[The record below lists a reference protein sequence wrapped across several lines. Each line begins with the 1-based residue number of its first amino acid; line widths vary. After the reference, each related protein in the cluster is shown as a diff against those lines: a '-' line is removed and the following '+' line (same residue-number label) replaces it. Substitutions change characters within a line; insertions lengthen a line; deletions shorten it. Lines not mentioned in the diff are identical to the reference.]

1 MVLAVRLRCKTKV
14 PITQP
19 KRNQPKR
26 QSKRAAAVKAGTVP
40 KARKAFALFVMN
52 KAENKAGAPKAT
64 FQTEMKRLGQAW
76 AALPANEKAEYHA
89 KSAAE
94 FEAQRAALLSLGI
107 VTRGPRMLPTK
118 DPTEDRPA
126 ADAAKV
132 RTVALG
138 PYKVNMEH
146 KDDVP
151 VLGSGSYGKVFLAT
165 GSNGRNCAVKVFGG
179 YRAHVEA
186 SFEIGIYEKKLE
198 KLAHSQRHWSPSLCQ
213 SDKKGQPWP
222 YLAMSFGGKSLLEH
236 LRMNG
241 PLKSQLAHSLAVQL
255 QTALQV
261 LHKTAGLLHLDVK
274 PGNILWCDELAS
286 LQLCDFGM
294 VEPNPCAYR
303 QSAARTL
310 PLPRFMEY
318 VTTWYRAPELW
329 DAKGQAA
336 SLQALLTPAID
347 MWSYGCVVFEAFC
360 GQALMKAL
368 DHRRSLKNT
377 LAEWCKGYPEL
388 VARKMLRSQYS
399 SSIIAHWAVNLQTCS
414 SLKAVVLCACAP
426 NAKSRT
432 WT

>member
-26 QSKRAAAVKAGTVP
+26 QSNRAAAVKAGTVP
-40 KARKAFALFVMN
+40 KPRKAFALFAMN
-52 KAENKAGAPKAT
+52 QAENKAGAPKAI

-89 KSAAE
+89 KSTAE

-107 VTRGPRMLPTK
+107 VTRGPKMLPSK

-186 SFEIGIYEKKLE
+186 SFEIGI
-198 KLAHSQRHWSPSLCQ
+198 
-213 SDKKGQPWP
+213 GI
-222 YLAMSFGGKSLLEH
+222 
-236 LRMNG
+236 
-241 PLKSQLAHSLAVQL
+241 
-255 QTALQV
+255 
-261 LHKTAGLLHLDVK
+261 GLLLFANQTRK
-274 PGNILWCDELAS
+274 GS
-286 LQLCDFGM
+286 LGH
-294 VEPNPCAYR
+294 
-303 QSAARTL
+303 T
-310 PLPRFMEY
+310 
-318 VTTWYRAPELW
+318 
-329 DAKGQAA
+329 
-336 SLQALLTPAID
+336 
-347 MWSYGCVVFEAFC
+347 
-360 GQALMKAL
+360 
-368 DHRRSLKNT
+368 
-377 LAEWCKGYPEL
+377 
-388 VARKMLRSQYS
+388 
-399 SSIIAHWAVNLQTCS
+399 
-414 SLKAVVLCACAP
+414 
-426 NAKSRT
+426 
-432 WT
+432 

>member
-40 KARKAFALFVMN
+40 KARKAFALFAMN
-52 KAENKAGAPKAT
+52 QAENKAGAPKAT

-89 KSAAE
+89 KSTAE

-107 VTRGPRMLPTK
+107 VTRGPKMLPSK

-198 KLAHSQRHWSPSLCQ
+198 KLAHSQRHWFPSLCQ
-213 SDKKGQPWP
+213 SDKKGKPWP

-241 PLKSQLAHSLAVQL
+241 PLKSQLAHSLAVKL
-255 QTALQV
+255 RTALQV
-261 LHKTAGLLHLDVK
+261 LHNTAGLLHLDIK

-294 VEPNPCAYR
+294 VEPNPFPAVHSP
-303 QSAARTL
+303 QSIVYSPQPAL
-310 PLPRFMEY
+310 CLCLVSWSMSPLGI
-318 VTTWYRAPELW
+318 ELLNFGMQ
-329 DAKGQAA
+329 KGKQRH
-336 SLQALLTPAID
+336 
-347 MWSYGCVVFEAFC
+347 F
-360 GQALMKAL
+360 
-368 DHRRSLKNT
+368 R
-377 LAEWCKGYPEL
+377 
-388 VARKMLRSQYS
+388 
-399 SSIIAHWAVNLQTCS
+399 
-414 SLKAVVLCACAP
+414 LC
-426 NAKSRT
+426 
-432 WT
+432 

>member
-1 MVLAVRLRCKTKV
+1 MELFQRQGKHLRCLSWTAK
-14 PITQP
+14 
-19 KRNQPKR
+19 
-26 QSKRAAAVKAGTVP
+26 
-40 KARKAFALFVMN
+40 
-52 KAENKAGAPKAT
+52 NKAGAAKAT

-76 AALPANEKAEYHA
+76 AALPANKKAEYHA
-89 KSAAE
+89 KSTAE

-107 VTRGPRMLPTK
+107 VTRGPKMLPSK

-126 ADAAKV
+126 ADPAKM

-138 PYKVNMEH
+138 PYKVDMQH

-151 VLGSGSYGKVFLAT
+151 VLGCGSYGKVFLAT

-179 YRAHVEA
+179 HRAHAEA

-198 KLAHSQRHWSPSLCQ
+198 TLAHSQRHWFPSLCQ

-236 LRMNG
+236 LRTNG
-241 PLKSQLAHSLAVQL
+241 PLKSQLAHSLAVKL
-255 QTALQV
+255 RTALQV
-261 LHKTAGLLHLDVK
+261 LHNTAGLLHLDIK

-294 VEPNPCAYR
+294 AEPNPCAGSP
-303 QSAARTL
+303 QSTDHSLQSTARTL

-347 MWSYGCVVFEAFC
+347 MWSYGCVVFEAYF
-360 GQALMKAL
+360 GKALMKTL
-368 DHRRSLKNT
+368 DHRRSPKNI

-388 VARKMLRSQYS
+388 VARNGPRSQYS
-399 SSIIAHWAVNLQTCS
+399 SSIILRWAMHLQTCS
-414 SLKAVVLCACAP
+414 SLKALVLSACAP